1 MKWGGNDKGHECT
14 NRGPENGDLWHAVG
28 RRECYLA
35 NQLVDTHDPFGIGA
49 LIGYKFALWTNK
61 PIQTAMVTDKIAP
74 VSRQADSPLEVLLVF
89 FKLGV
94 SCFGGPI
101 AHIGYFREEFVVR
114 RRWLDEQA
122 YGDLVALCQ
131 FLPGPASSQVGFSIG
146 LMRAGYIGALA
157 AWAGFTLP
165 SAIALVLFAYGASFL
180 GGPAGTGLLHGLK
193 LVAVAIVAQAVWG
206 MARSL
211 CPDRERA
218 SIAVA
223 AALII
228 LFSTSS
234 AAQIGAIVLGG
245 LAGLWLCR
253 GTPPTATGHHIAI
266 PVSRTAGLVVLT
278 IFFVLL
284 GGLPIVRSL
293 GSSQGVTLFEAFYR
307 SGALVFGGGH
317 VVLPLLRQAFV
328 TPGWVS
334 DNTFLA
340 GYGAAQAVPGPLF
353 TFAAYLGTVVT
364 PSPHGVLG
372 AALGLFG
379 IFLPGVLILLGTL
392 PFWDSFRKRAA
403 AQAIKRGVNAA
414 VVGLLGAALYNPVWT
429 SSVNA
434 PGDFGVALVGF
445 ALLTVWRVPP
455 LFVVI
460 VSAVGG
466 VALAL
471 LAKG

>member
-1 MKWGGNDKGHECT
+1 MHSG
-14 NRGPENGDLWHAVG
+14 
-28 RRECYLA
+28 
-35 NQLVDTHDPFGIGA
+35 
-49 LIGYKFALWTNK
+49 
-61 PIQTAMVTDKIAP
+61 
-74 VSRQADSPLEVLLVF
+74 SPLEVLLVF

-114 RRWLDEQA
+114 RKWLDEQS
-122 YGDLVALCQ
+122 YVDLVALCQ

-146 LMRAGYIGALA
+146 LMRSGYVGGLA
-157 AWAGFTLP
+157 AWTGFTLP
-165 SAIALVLFAYGASFL
+165 SAIILVLFAYGAGTL
-180 GGPAGTGLLHGLK
+180 TGAVGTGILHGLK

-206 MARSL
+206 MARTL
-211 CPDRERA
+211 CSDRERA
-218 SIAVA
+218 AIAVL

-234 AAQIGAIVLGG
+234 VAQIGAIVIGG

-253 GTPPTATGHHIAI
+253 GAAPSAGGHVVI
-266 PVSRTAGLVVLT
+266 PVSRAAGVAALCA
-278 IFFVLL
+278 FFLLL
-284 GGLPIVRSL
+284 GGLRILRSL
-293 GSSQGVTLFEAFYR
+293 WPASGLALFEAFYR

-328 TPGWVS
+328 APGWVS
-334 DNTFLA
+334 DSTFLA

-353 TFAAYLGTVVT
+353 TFAAYLGTVVSS
-364 PSPHGVLG
+364 SPHGVLG
-372 AALGLFG
+372 AALGLIG

-392 PFWDSFRKRAA
+392 PFWDTFRKREG
-403 AQAIKRGVNAA
+403 AQAMMRGVNAA

-434 PGDFGVALVGF
+434 PGDFGIALVGF
-445 ALLTVWRVPP
+445 VLLTVWRTPP
-455 LFVVI
+455 LLVVI

-466 VALAL
+466 VVLSL
-471 LAKG
+471 VQ